1 MRYNQVCHLRA
12 ILIIVIPDGW
22 LDFFAVSSIGAMALP
37 GSVLVMALKRFW
49 GYGDKTADCAR
60 GLKLLQDLFSQ

>member
-1 MRYNQVCHLRA
+1 
-12 ILIIVIPDGW
+12 
-22 LDFFAVSSIGAMALP
+22 MALP